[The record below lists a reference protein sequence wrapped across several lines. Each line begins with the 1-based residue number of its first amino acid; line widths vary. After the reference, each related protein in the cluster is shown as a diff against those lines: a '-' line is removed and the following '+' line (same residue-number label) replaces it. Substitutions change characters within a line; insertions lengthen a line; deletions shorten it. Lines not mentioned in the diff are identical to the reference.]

1 MLTVSVYNTV
11 NVNYFI
17 ITGHDLVQVV
27 DLRLRRLAI

>member
-17 ITGHDLVQVV
+17 ITVMDNIDVNRFSL
-27 DLRLRRLAI
+27 